1 MALKNDLENGKHY
14 YLISHT
20 NWIKLFSGFGGAPEI
35 PIFFYIVEDKI
46 EKPGGEIVLQKNK
59 VHDFNPIKIRT
70 YIAHQGGH
78 EFMAD

>member
-1 MALKNDLENGKHY
+1 MALKSDLENGKNY
-14 YLISHT
+14 YLISHN

-35 PIFFYIVEDKI
+35 PFFFYNVEEKV
-46 EKPGGEIVLQKNK
+46 EKPGGEITLQKVK